1 MVGSLL
7 HSGPV
12 RYAEKKRS
20 EQHAT
25 VDQLVDGKQLVLA
38 AHEYHDAEYI
48 RQYSNFLKR
57 VQALS
62 ESDTIC

>member
-1 MVGSLL
+1 
-7 HSGPV
+7 V